1 MDENYNEEN
10 FDEQEKQNISRRND
24 TGVVGRLNQ
33 FSSGFKAGL
42 LGTEDKTKERINKR
56 GTNEL
61 RGVDKESGKMNP
73 DGNNKKPENK
83 SGLEKKDGLGKKDNN
98 KKQGAADKTGM
109 KKPGLPGK
117 LGESAN
123 QAVDAAAKLK
133 KAKLLLLKLKIAGI
147 VAGILLVVFF
157 SSSISKSHGLLI
169 NPPTSFS
176 RISSK
181 LIPIPF

>member
-33 FSSGFKAGL
+33 FSSSFKAGL

-98 KKQGAADKTGM
+98 KKT
-109 KKPGLPGK
+109 
-117 LGESAN
+117 
-123 QAVDAAAKLK
+123 
-133 KAKLLLLKLKIAGI
+133 
-147 VAGILLVVFF
+147 
-157 SSSISKSHGLLI
+157 
-169 NPPTSFS
+169 
-176 RISSK
+176 RCC
-181 LIPIPF
+181 